1 MLSKDELR
9 YWAGFSRIPGIGKAR
24 FTIIKDYFGSLA
36 NAWIASALAL
46 RNAGLD
52 DATISSI
59 VQWRSTISP
68 EAEMEAI
75 NKYGVRILTYDSPGY
90 PKLLIEA
97 GDFPPV
103 LYIRGD
109 LTEQDDCSL
118 AVVGTRRATAY
129 GRQVTEEVVSDLAR
143 LKITIVS
150 GLAKGIDTVAHRAA
164 LNSKGRTL
172 AVFASGLD
180 IVYPPENVNLARE
193 IMENGALVSEYP
205 LGTKPKAEHFP
216 RRNRILSGLSR
227 GVLIVESGDA
237 SGALIT
243 ANFALEQDR
252 EVFAIPGSVFSSM
265 SRGPNKLI
273 QEGAKLVRNYIDVIE
288 ELNLSVMAEQLEMK
302 ETAASNS
309 TESLIMKCIGEAPV
323 HIDEICRISG
333 LNTSSV
339 SSAIAIMELK
349 GTVRNLGNMCYAL
362 NKSLR

>member
-1 MLSKDELR
+1 MQYKDELK
-9 YWAGFSRIPGIGKAR
+9 YWVGFSRIPGIGKAR
-24 FTIIKDYFGSLA
+24 FSILKGRFGSLSH
-36 NAWIASALAL
+36 AWKASGSALKD
-46 RNAGLD
+46 AGLD
-52 DATISSI
+52 STTVDSI
-59 VQWRSTISP
+59 VRGRPRISP
-68 EAEMEAI
+68 DAEMESVD
-75 NKYGVRILTYDSPGY
+75 KYHIKIITYESESY
-90 PKLLIEA
+90 PRLLIES

-109 LTEQDDCSL
+109 LKEQDALSL

-129 GRQVTEEVVSDLAR
+129 GRQVTEEIVSDLAK

-150 GLAKGIDTVAHRAA
+150 GLAKGIDTIAHRIA
-164 LNSKGRTL
+164 LNSNGRTL

-180 IVYPPENVNLARE
+180 IVYPPENLNLARE
-193 IMENGALVSEYP
+193 IMENGALISEYP

-227 GVLIVESGDA
+227 GVLIVESGDS

-252 EVFAIPGSVFSSM
+252 EVFAVPGSVFSSM

-273 QEGAKLVRNYIDVIE
+273 QEGAKLVRNYMDIIE

-302 ETAASNS
+302 ETAAADE
-309 TESLIMKCIGEAPV
+309 TESRILKCIGEEPL

-339 SSAIAIMELK
+339 TSAIAIMELN
-349 GTVRNLGNMCYAL
+349 GSIRNMGNMCYAL
-362 NKSLR
+362 KKNLR